1 MEGWIVELAGVP
13 AKARKARTREYYY
26 VAIADK
32 REAERAVAAF
42 GRALREERVEAVE
55 PLSQK
60 ALQFLGLKPGEVRRR
75 IART

>member
-13 AKARKARTREYYY
+13 AKARRARVCDYFY

-42 GRALREERVEAVE
+42 ARALAEERVEAVE
-55 PLSQK
+55 RLSQK
-60 ALQFLGLKPGEVRRR
+60 ALHFLGLKPGEVRRR
-75 IART
+75 IARL

>member
-1 MEGWIVELAGVP
+1 MEGWIVELAGAP
-13 AKARKARTREYYY
+13 AKARRARTCDCYY

-42 GRALREERVEAVE
+42 ARAVADERVEAVE

-60 ALQFLGLKPGEVRRR
+60 AIHFLGLKPGEVRRR
-75 IART
+75 ITRI